1 MLERHEFS
9 RVFRFGRDRRPEP
22 SDRSTVITGVQGLV
36 KTRFAAR
43 ISTQLFATSEPFGSA
58 AATNGQRRREDVMN
72 HSMYSADRATHLKI
86 VVIGLLCATVV
97 AVIGIFANVSGN
109 LDLGTAALVKAG
121 QPTTMSG
128 QIPTV
133 R

>member
-1 MLERHEFS
+1 
-9 RVFRFGRDRRPEP
+9 
-22 SDRSTVITGVQGLV
+22 
-36 KTRFAAR
+36 
-43 ISTQLFATSEPFGSA
+43 
-58 AATNGQRRREDVMN
+58 MN

-97 AVIGIFANVSGN
+97 AAVGIFAHVSD

-121 QPTTMSG
+121 QPTTLSG
-128 QIPTV
+128 TIPTV